1 MPQTGHRPETDL
13 KRVETHFEFGKNWSS
28 YSELI
33 GQPQIDE
40 AKKGL
45 LKLLAADELRGKSF
59 LDIGCGSGLH
69 ALAAAQLGV
78 SRIQAFDIDTDSVAT
93 TKAVLTR
100 HAVSVP
106 WKAEQVSVFDLDPKR
121 HGRFDIVYSWGVLH
135 HTGDMNVAIEK
146 AAGLVAPGGHLA
158 IALYRRTRADGFW
171 VREKRWYASASPG
184 QQKAARGV
192 YRAFMRL
199 MYRLRGNDFSA
210 YVTNY
215 KSSRGMDFEHDV
227 HDWLG
232 GYPYESILESELGP
246 MLEGLGFAPVRV
258 FAGEITRGL
267 LGSSCDEYVYLRTR
281 DAARLE

>member
-1 MPQTGHRPETDL
+1 MPQTDDRKETDL

-28 YSELI
+28 YAELI

-45 LKLLAADELRGKSF
+45 LKLLTADELRGHSF

-78 SRIQAFDIDTDSVAT
+78 ARIQAFDIDPDSVAT

-106 WKAEQVSVFDLDPKR
+106 WQAEQVSVFDLDPDR
-121 HGRFDIVYSWGVLH
+121 HGRFDVVYSWGVLH
-135 HTGDMNVAIEK
+135 HTGDMNAAIEK
-146 AAGLVAPGGHLA
+146 AASLVAPDGHLA
-158 IALYRRTRADGFW
+158 LALYRRTRADAFW

-184 QQKAARGV
+184 QQSAARGV
-192 YRAFMRL
+192 YRGFMRL
-199 MYRLRGNDFSA
+199 MYRLRGNDFNA
-210 YVTNY
+210 YVANY
-215 KSSRGMDFEHDV
+215 KSSRGMDFDHDV

-232 GYPYESILESELGP
+232 GYPYESILASELGP
-246 MLEGLGFAPVRV
+246 RLEALGFTPVRV
-258 FAGEITRGL
+258 FAGELTRGL
-267 LGSSCDEYVYLRTR
+267 LGSGCDEYVYRRTR
-281 DAARLE
+281 